1 MERYEEIKCEVTE
14 LRNQPSRNIEANT
27 SVLQNNND
35 LMTKELSKLQNLP
48 IKVQSQEIELKNM
61 QDAIRVRENTIEAL
75 ASDLEKCIV
84 QSEKMVAE
92 LHDERDANRKLLLQI
107 SNVKKELQD
116 QVLSNKELMVERQVV
131 EKQNM
136 RIIQLEEALEAKQ
149 RDHQLFEQQLQLLRE
164 ESAKQISRIK
174 ERAESQ
180 KGALQAQVGGLEK
193 ELAHSQAALK
203 AAAKDRDDSR
213 RYLKS
218 EILKLESKFNEAQIE
233 IRHLRS
239 NIDLLK
245 CSYSSIAEVL
255 DDDESLH
262 DIALHVTNADTN
274 MTDDKKTVGQ

>member
-48 IKVQSQEIELKNM
+48 IKVQTQEIELKNM
-61 QDAIRVRENTIEAL
+61 QDAVRVRENTIEAL

-84 QSEKMVAE
+84 QSEKLVAE

-116 QVLSNKELMVERQVV
+116 QVLSNKELMAERQVV

-136 RIIQLEEALEAKQ
+136 RIIQLEEAVEAKQ

>member
-48 IKVQSQEIELKNM
+48 IKVQTQEIELKNM
-61 QDAIRVRENTIEAL
+61 QDAVRVRENTIEAL

-84 QSEKMVAE
+84 QSEKLVVE

-116 QVLSNKELMVERQVV
+116 QVLSNKELMAERQVV